1 MMVSKV
7 VALSVALIL
16 TAVIERPQPIAGAKL
31 GQREAV
37 RDWIVVREPK
47 TSEESIA
54 HCQSLGREM
63 VYILTE
69 EDAEYYSEITKDI
82 DMTGSEHGYIRIG
95 LQSPNKDCQWSW
107 VGSSQPFEPGTWF
120 WQGGEPNGCRR
131 NELCAQNGR
140 GGKRWNDSKC
150 YYKTF
155 FVCGNPA
162 ATCTD
167 GLQNQGE
174 TGVDCG
180 GPCDACQTCE
190 DGIQNQGEDGIDCG
204 GPCNPCQTCDDGIQN
219 QGEDGIDCGG
229 PCDACEDT
237 SEVICQD
244 TNALC
249 KMEPAFLLDILCQI
263 ETVSQQCPKRCSSC
277 SEIETT
283 EAPITSTTT
292 PEPIEYEYLGKRPR
306 KCKNAENKHTLTC
319 KLSDEYKDLESKYPG
334 PKCKAACDSAP
345 SCVAIGTHYHCDRLF
360 FSDFETALTEVPAD
374 MCKSWEYKNAA
385 DNQIFCQDI
394 DSNDCG
400 SVEAT
405 NGCFVKRIK
414 YD

>member
-47 TSEESIA
+47 TSDESIA

-167 GLQNQGE
+167 DLQNQGE

-180 GPCDACQTCE
+180 GPCDA
-190 DGIQNQGEDGIDCG
+190 
-204 GPCNPCQTCDDGIQN
+204 CQTCDDGIQN

-229 PCDACEDT
+229 PCDACIDT
-237 SEVICQD
+237 SEETCQD
-244 TNALC
+244 INALC

-263 ETVSQQCPKRCSSC
+263 ETVSQQCPKRCNSC
-277 SEIETT
+277 PEIETT
-283 EAPITSTTT
+283 TTT
-292 PEPIEYEYLGKRPR
+292 TTTTTTKTTMPVCER
-306 KCKNAENKHTLTC
+306 KYNGYYSYGDCGGQNGVNSFEECCELA
-319 KLSDEYKDLESKYPG
+319 
-334 PKCKAACDSAP
+334 KAAQANRAEDQNKIIRFSWNGNSCAFKCGGTQDNRGGSWWSSA
-345 SCVAIGTHYHCDRLF
+345 
-360 FSDFETALTEVPAD
+360 E
-374 MCKSWEYKNAA
+374 
-385 DNQIFCQDI
+385 DI
-394 DSNDCG
+394 STCTCN
-400 SVEAT
+400 
-405 NGCFVKRIK
+405 
-414 YD
+414 